1 MFLLFS
7 ILFRWSIKFPLQN
20 INQSETEIRGRKLSV
35 EMYVS
40 VLFKLKYSLRLLRR
54 FNFIRYE
61 KQHVRLL
68 LLRCFCILLLNWDI
82 RLPSLCGFHIS
93 HRKIRS
99 NTRINTLF
107 QVTTTRLRYHI
118 MFTIAVVILATGKQF
133 LGISDGKI
141 KPLTTLT
148 TLSYFTTVKLKS
160 LTMLT
165 TLFYFTTIKSKSLT
179 TLIYFSTI
187 KRKSLTSIT
196 TLFHFT
202 TTKMKYLTTLT
213 TVFLLSLLLK
223 WNIWLRSLRCF
234 FSLTTLTTLFY
245 FTTIKWKS
253 LITLT
258 TLFYFHNY

>member
-1 MFLLFS
+1 MCFYYFQFF
-7 ILFRWSIKFPLQN
+7 FRWSIKFPLQN

-107 QVTTTRLRYHI
+107 QLTSTRLRYHI
-118 MFTIAVVILATGKQF
+118 TFTIAVVIQATEKQF
-133 LGISDGKI
+133 
-141 KPLTTLT
+141 P
-148 TLSYFTTVKLKS
+148 
-160 LTMLT
+160 
-165 TLFYFTTIKSKSLT
+165 
-179 TLIYFSTI
+179 
-187 KRKSLTSIT
+187 
-196 TLFHFT
+196 
-202 TTKMKYLTTLT
+202 
-213 TVFLLSLLLK
+213 
-223 WNIWLRSLRCF
+223 
-234 FSLTTLTTLFY
+234 
-245 FTTIKWKS
+245 
-253 LITLT
+253 
-258 TLFYFHNY
+258 